1 MKVLVEFPDEN
12 LIIDILITGEVT
24 VLAGESTH
32 DDNRSQMAVFIRYVN
47 AGTNLPVEKFMATV
61 KLTTSK
67 NAIDLYETL
76 VNVFS
81 AKGIEPSKIIR
92 FSGFSPHS
100 LYINS
105 RNHRLALYFVH
116 VLPKYDALTRLDTLL
131 ISIPKTSYFSKVKQT
146 VFERAQVEH
155 DMKPSKIIIAVVTRW
170 LTHGEACTGV
180 IFRFATL
187 IDTLDAIYLERGDTE
202 SKSVRDILLGPD
214 IISMLLLL
222 SDVLAPINLFSKF
235 LQTSTLIYNSVSA
248 KLNRLLGRL
257 ARINEKL

>member
-12 LIIDILITGEVT
+12 LIKDILVTGEVT
-24 VLAGESTH
+24 VLPGEST
-32 DDNRSQMAVFIRYVN
+32 DNANRSQMAVFIRHVN
-47 AGTNLPVEKFMATV
+47 AGTSFPVEKFMAMV

-81 AKGIEPSKIIR
+81 AKGIEPSKVIR

-100 LYINS
+100 LYINC

-116 VLPKYDALTRLDTLL
+116 VLPKYGALTRLDTLL
-131 ISIPKTSYFSKVKQT
+131 ISIPKTFYFSKVKQA

-170 LTHGEACTGV
+170 LTHGEACAGV
-180 IFRFATL
+180 APL

-202 SKSVRDILLGPD
+202 SKGVRDILLGPD

-222 SDVLAPINLFSKF
+222 SEILAPINLFSKF

-257 ARINEKL
+257 ARITEKL